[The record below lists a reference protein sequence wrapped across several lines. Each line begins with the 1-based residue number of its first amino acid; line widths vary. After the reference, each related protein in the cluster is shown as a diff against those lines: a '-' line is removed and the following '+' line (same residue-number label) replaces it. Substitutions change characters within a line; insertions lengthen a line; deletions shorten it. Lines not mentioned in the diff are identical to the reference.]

1 MVLASAHRVSS
12 ASAEGPS
19 GCQMSALTSSP
30 RDAASSSRSKKVP
43 LPLGK
48 VASVSRNATQTQREE
63 VADSTVEA
71 I

>member
-1 MVLASAHRVSS
+1 
-12 ASAEGPS
+12 
-19 GCQMSALTSSP
+19 MSALTSSP
-30 RDAASSSRSKKVP
+30 RDVASSSKSKKVP

-63 VADSTVEA
+63 VADSIVEA